1 MMNAFRVVLGEC
13 FSSPHGRNVYITI
26 VQVKTTRTP
35 AGKFR
40 PVSIDHVDIATCY
53 IPHEDGV
60 VNIRSCFSVKH
71 CS

>member
-1 MMNAFRVVLGEC
+1 MLIAFCVVLGQC
-13 FSSPHGRNVYITI
+13 FSSPDGQDVYITI

-71 CS
+71 